1 LMRAA
6 DNGYADIV
14 RLLLDAGADVNAEDQ
29 NGGTALMRAAD
40 NGYADIVRMLTE
52 AGAQN

>member
-1 LMRAA
+1 MDAA
-6 DNGYADIV
+6 KNGHVYIAQM
-14 RLLLDAGADVNAEDQ
+14 LLDAGADVNAEDQ

-40 NGYADIVRMLTE
+40 NGYADIVRILTE

>member
-1 LMRAA
+1 MIAA
-6 DNGYADIV
+6 YDGHAEIV

-40 NGYADIVRMLTE
+40 NGYADIVRILTE